1 MIRTSN
7 PRTLHVVALLEPLTR
22 DELIERI
29 YVEGHRLIGT
39 LAVPIPEL
47 FATCGT
53 AEAEAL
59 LVRSFVGDAP
69 VGVVLE
75 RLLHQRGA
83 VLVAQVHRDQTRLMV
98 VVELLIDL
106 ERLDVDWDHIDD
118 DTPIGEDGRPESFS
132 FHRHAARPVGWLLP
146 AQDPGADDAG

>member
-1 MIRTSN
+1 MIRTAN

-39 LAVPIPEL
+39 LAVPIAEL

-53 AEAEAL
+53 TEAEAL
-59 LVRSFVGDAP
+59 LVQSFVGDAP
-69 VGVVLE
+69 VVDGSL
-75 RLLHQRGA
+75 RYQA
-83 VLVAQVHRDQTRLMV
+83 TTQWHRDQTRLMV
-98 VVELLIDL
+98 VVEVLIDL

-118 DTPIGEDGRPESFS
+118 DTPIGEDGQPESHS

-146 AQDPGADDAG
+146 AQDPEADDAS